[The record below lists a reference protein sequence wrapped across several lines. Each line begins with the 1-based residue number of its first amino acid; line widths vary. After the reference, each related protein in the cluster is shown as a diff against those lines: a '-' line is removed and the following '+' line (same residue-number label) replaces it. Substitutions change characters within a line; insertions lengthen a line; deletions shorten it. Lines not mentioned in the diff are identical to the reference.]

1 MSLSKQ
7 LLILI
12 TLIFLFIFSVNFFLS
27 VGNIKSYLEV
37 ESEIHVQ
44 DTATSLG
51 LSLSPYMTDVNDPI
65 IRTMMNAIFDQ
76 GYYKEIRLTDV
87 DGNDIITLTNN
98 EKPDDVPQW
107 LINLIPMKPATA
119 ITEIN
124 SGWSISGAL
133 SITANSGY
141 GYSKLYRQAK
151 TSLKSAILIFIGAI
165 LLLLYTLR
173 LTLKPLKTIE
183 KQANEISQGNFTTIA
198 ELPWTTEVRN
208 VALAMNSMS
217 VKIGNMITR
226 LNSKVTTLTENLK
239 RDPLTNLLN
248 KTAFDVKLKQLLASG
263 QSGYAAF
270 IKIDDLAHIAK
281 DKSHQLVDELLIS
294 FSKTLVPTQQQDSVL
309 AYRLYGSEF
318 ALIFPGFSDEAM
330 TDFLDLLQQRV
341 SQLGREYN
349 LEDLVH
355 IGVIKFERNS
365 DFEHLNPAMIE
376 AYEQAKKIGNNAY
389 YIKNESI
396 SSMNNQDWRSTIQKV
411 IDKDEVE
418 IIFIS
423 EAYNYTSTETRQ
435 VMEEA
440 FSVIHNDAGIEL
452 STATFFSMAQEFGLE
467 IALDKCI
474 IAKIIST
481 VEQTSRPVPITIN
494 LSMTS
499 IASTTFRTW
508 LKNKLSDVQNPALFV
523 FSLSA
528 YSAGKD
534 LAVFADFNLFVKSL
548 GAQVLLKR
556 YTSDLIPID
565 LLKELNIDFIRLAR
579 DLTTGIDEHADKE
592 NLLDIIHDVTS
603 LLSIRVIAEGVTH
616 NNDFERIKQI
626 GFYGIGR

>member
-12 TLIFLFIFSVNFFLS
+12 TLIFLLIFSVNFFLS
-27 VGNIKSYLEV
+27 IGNIKSYLEV

-51 LSLSPYMTDVNDPI
+51 LSLSPHMTNVDDPI

-76 GYYKEIRLTDV
+76 GYYKEIRLVDV
-87 DGNDIITLTNN
+87 DGKELVTLTNN

-107 LINLIPMKPATA
+107 LINLMPMKPATA
-119 ITEIN
+119 VTEIN
-124 SGWSISGAL
+124 SGWSISGVL
-133 SITANSGY
+133 SVTANSGY
-141 GYSKLYRQAK
+141 GYLKLYQQAK
-151 TSLKSAILIFIGAI
+151 ASLKSAILIFIGAI
-165 LLLLYTLR
+165 LLLLATLR

-198 ELPWTTEVRN
+198 DLPWTTEVQN

-217 VKIGNMITR
+217 IKIGNMITR

-248 KTAFDVKLKQLLASG
+248 QSAFDVKLKQLLASG

-281 DKSHQLVDELLIS
+281 DKGHQLVDELLIS
-294 FSKTLVPTQQQDSVL
+294 FSKILIPTPQQDKIF

-318 ALIFPGFSDEAM
+318 ALIFPTFSNEAISE
-330 TDFLDLLQQRV
+330 FLDSLQQRIV
-341 SQLGREYN
+341 QLGLDYDLN
-349 LEDLVH
+349 DLVH
-355 IGVIKFERNS
+355 IGAIKFERSS
-365 DFEHLNPAMIE
+365 DFEQLSPAMIE

-389 YIKNESI
+389 CIREDSTG
-396 SSMNNQDWRSTIQKV
+396 SMNEEDWRLAIQKMV
-411 IDKDEVE
+411 DDDVAE
-418 IIFIS
+418 IIFTA
-423 EAYNYTSTETRQ
+423 EAYNYSATEPKQ

-440 FSVIHNDAGIEL
+440 FAIVHNNAGIEL

-474 IAKIIST
+474 VAKIITT
-481 VEQTSRPVPITIN
+481 VEQTSRTIPITIN
-494 LSMTS
+494 LSMAS

-508 LKNKLSDVQNPALFV
+508 LKNKLLAVQDPALFV

-528 YSAGKD
+528 YSAEKD
-534 LAVFADFNLFVKSL
+534 LAVYADFNLFAKSL

-556 YTSDLIPID
+556 YTSDLIPVD

-579 DLTTGIDEHADKE
+579 DLTTDIDSQPDKE

-603 LLSIRVIAEGVTH
+603 LLSIRVIAEGVIH
-616 NNDFERIKQI
+616 NNDFERVKQI